1 MVTTRI
7 YRAARPVDD
16 AVAELR
22 RGAGTQFCPR
32 CVASLDRLVEADA
45 LTGYGIHVPVL
56 ANAS

>member
-16 AVAELR
+16 ALDELR
-22 RGAGTQFCPR
+22 EGAGTQFCPR
-32 CVASLDRLVEADA
+32 CVAALERLVETDG
-45 LTGYGIHVPVL
+45 LGTYGIRMRVL